1 MFLPFTFNARTRLT
15 SVKLT
20 QMYKQY
26 WNNEQEEVPLNPFNI
41 LSLNVAYLQ
50 NYQTFKNIFFLFQ
63 TYWIVSDFSYDRNI
77 FIIKFDLKKNRHF
90 KSIQCLQKGLLRIYS
105 LSAFEKGYDPLF
117 VHTIPKMFLLS
128 LGQNVEMILSLQT
141 EVQRNRRMSDKIL
154 WML

>member
-1 MFLPFTFNARTRLT
+1 
-15 SVKLT
+15 
-20 QMYKQY
+20 MYKQY

-63 TYWIVSDFSYDRNI
+63 SYWMVSDFSYDRNI
-77 FIIKFDLKKNRHF
+77 FIIKFDLKKKRHF
-90 KSIQCLQKGLLRIYS
+90 KSIQCLRKRFAKFLFIIRFWKGLWPFIRS
-105 LSAFEKGYDPLF
+105 HNTENVF
-117 VHTIPKMFLLS
+117 VESRTKRRDDI
-128 LGQNVEMILSLQT
+128 SLQT

>member
-1 MFLPFTFNARTRLT
+1 
-15 SVKLT
+15 
-20 QMYKQY
+20 MYKQY
-26 WNNEQEEVPLNPFNI
+26 WNNEQEEAPLNPFNI
-41 LSLNVAYLQ
+41 LSLNVTYLQ

-63 TYWIVSDFSYDRNI
+63 TYWMVSDFSYDRNI
-77 FIIKFDLKKNRHF
+77 FIIKFDLKKTDISNPF
-90 KSIQCLQKGLLRIYS
+90 SASEKSLLRIYS